1 MNWEKI
7 KKSYYYKE
15 PVEHIL
21 APAIFNLDEYD
32 SLYRNQNNLSH
43 QIWQDFDTKYKIGF
57 EFFKDLREFNK
68 DKEVICLWFF
78 KERSDNSKNN
88 AIELEGKNIMYS
100 PNTFFITKSKNIKIN
115 DAGKQWPYRPVLQLD
130 LSISKYNK
138 IIKMIKQ
145 LMIDLP

>member
-1 MNWEKI
+1 MNWLEI
-7 KKSYYYKE
+7 KKSHYHKE

-21 APAIFNLDEYD
+21 APAIFNLKEYD
-32 SLYRNQNNLSH
+32 ILYENQNNLSH
-43 QIWQDFDTKYKIGF
+43 QVWQDFDTKYKIGF
-57 EFFKDLREFNK
+57 EFFKDLCEFNK

-115 DAGKQWPYRPVLQLD
+115 AVGKQWPNRPVLQLD
-130 LSISKYNK
+130 LSIKEYNK
-138 IIKMIKQ
+138 IIKMIG
-145 LMIDLP
+145 

>member
-32 SLYRNQNNLSH
+32 SLYRNQNDLSH
-43 QIWQDFDTKYKIGF
+43 QVWQDFDIKYKKGF

-78 KERSDNSKNN
+78 KDRDDRKTGND
-88 AIELEGKNIMYS
+88 IDLEGKIIKYK
-100 PNTFFITKSKNIKIN
+100 PNTFLVTKSKNIKIIERKSALPN
-115 DAGKQWPYRPVLQLD
+115 RPVLQLD
-130 LSISKYNK
+130 LSIEEYNK
-138 IIKMIKQ
+138 IIKMIR
-145 LMIDLP
+145 

>member
-1 MNWEKI
+1 MNWLEI
-7 KKSYYYKE
+7 KKSHYHKE

-21 APAIFNLDEYD
+21 ADAIFNLKEYEI
-32 SLYRNQNNLSH
+32 LYENQNNLSH

-100 PNTFFITKSKNIKIN
+100 PNTFFITKSKNIKIS
-115 DAGKQWPYRPVLQLD
+115 DKGKRWPYRPVLQLD
-130 LSISKYNK
+130 LSIKEYNK
-138 IIKMIKQ
+138 IIKMIG
-145 LMIDLP
+145 

>member
-32 SLYRNQNNLSH
+32 SLYRNQNDLSH
-43 QIWQDFDTKYKIGF
+43 QVWQDFDAKYKIGF

-78 KERSDNSKNN
+78 KDRDDRKTGND
-88 AIELEGKNIMYS
+88 IDLEGKIIKYK
-100 PNTFFITKSKNIKIN
+100 PNTFLITRSKNIKIIERKVPLPN
-115 DAGKQWPYRPVLQLD
+115 RPVLQLD
-130 LSISKYNK
+130 LSIKEYNK
-138 IIKMIKQ
+138 IIKMIG
-145 LMIDLP
+145 

>member
-21 APAIFNLDEYD
+21 APALYNIDEYD

-43 QIWQDFDTKYKIGF
+43 QVWQDFDAKYKIGF

-68 DKEVICLWFF
+68 NKEVICLCFF
-78 KERSDNSKNN
+78 KDRDDKKTGNDVD
-88 AIELEGKNIMYS
+88 LEGKIIKYK
-100 PNTFFITKSKNIKIN
+100 PNTFLITRSKNIKIIERKSVLPN
-115 DAGKQWPYRPVLQLD
+115 RPVLQLD
-130 LSISKYNK
+130 LNIEEYNK
-138 IIKMIKQ
+138 IIKMVG
-145 LMIDLP
+145 

>member
-21 APAIFNLDEYD
+21 APALYNIDEYD

-43 QIWQDFDTKYKIGF
+43 QVWQDFDTKYKKGF

-68 DKEVICLWFF
+68 NKEVICLWFF
-78 KERSDNSKNN
+78 KERSDRKTGNDIDLK
-88 AIELEGKNIMYS
+88 GKIIKYQ
-100 PNTFFITKSKNIKIN
+100 PNTFLITRSKNIKIIKRKSVLPN
-115 DAGKQWPYRPVLQLD
+115 RPVLQLD
-130 LSISKYNK
+130 LSINEYNK
-138 IIKMIKQ
+138 IIKIVR
-145 LMIDLP
+145 

>member
-1 MNWEKI
+1 MNWENI

-32 SLYRNQNNLSH
+32 SLYRNQNDLSH
-43 QIWQDFDTKYKIGF
+43 QVWQDFDTKYKIGF

-78 KERSDNSKNN
+78 KDRDDRKTGND
-88 AIELEGKNIMYS
+88 IDLEGKIIKYK
-100 PNTFFITKSKNIKIN
+100 PNTFLITRSKNIKIIERKVPLPN
-115 DAGKQWPYRPVLQLD
+115 RPVLQLD
-130 LSISKYNK
+130 LSIKEYNK
-138 IIKMIKQ
+138 IIKMIG
-145 LMIDLP
+145 

>member
-32 SLYRNQNNLSH
+32 SLYENQNDLSH
-43 QIWQDFDTKYKIGF
+43 QVWQDFDIKYKKGF

-78 KERSDNSKNN
+78 KDRDDRKTGND
-88 AIELEGKNIMYS
+88 IDLEGKIIKYK
-100 PNTFFITKSKNIKIN
+100 PNTFLITRSKNIKIIERKSVLPN
-115 DAGKQWPYRPVLQLD
+115 RPVLQLD
-130 LSISKYNK
+130 LSIKEYNK
-138 IIKMIKQ
+138 IIKMIR
-145 LMIDLP
+145 

>member
-1 MNWEKI
+1 MNWLEI
-7 KKSYYYKE
+7 KKSHYYKE

-21 APAIFNLDEYD
+21 APAIFDVKEYD
-32 SLYRNQNNLSH
+32 ILYENQNNLSH
-43 QIWQDFDTKYKIGF
+43 QVWQDFDTKHKIGF

-88 AIELEGKNIMYS
+88 DIDLEGKNIMYT

-130 LSISKYNK
+130 LSIKEYNK
-138 IIKMIKQ
+138 IIKI
-145 LMIDLP
+145 IS

>member
-15 PVEHIL
+15 PVKHIL

-32 SLYRNQNNLSH
+32 SLYRNQNDLSH
-43 QIWQDFDTKYKIGF
+43 QVWQDFDAKYKIGF

-78 KERSDNSKNN
+78 KDRDDRKTGND
-88 AIELEGKNIMYS
+88 IDLEGKIIKYK
-100 PNTFFITKSKNIKIN
+100 PNTFLITRSKNIKIIER
-115 DAGKQWPYRPVLQLD
+115 KVPLPYRPVLQLD
-130 LSISKYNK
+130 LSIKEYNK
-138 IIKMIKQ
+138 IIKM
-145 LMIDLP
+145 LG

>member
-7 KKSYYYKE
+7 KKSHYYKE

-32 SLYRNQNNLSH
+32 SLYRNQNDLSH
-43 QIWQDFDTKYKIGF
+43 QVWQDFDIKYKKGF

-78 KERSDNSKNN
+78 KDVFEVKALVIVKNLSN
-88 AIELEGKNIMYS
+88 N
-100 PNTFFITKSKNIKIN
+100 FFFF
-115 DAGKQWPYRPVLQLD
+115 
-130 LSISKYNK
+130 
-138 IIKMIKQ
+138 
-145 LMIDLP
+145 

>member
-32 SLYRNQNNLSH
+32 SLYRNQNDLSH
-43 QIWQDFDTKYKIGF
+43 QVWQDFDIKYKKGF

-78 KERSDNSKNN
+78 KDRDDRKTGND
-88 AIELEGKNIMYS
+88 IDLEGKIIKYR
-100 PNTFFITKSKNIKIN
+100 PNTFLVTKSKNIKIIERKS
-115 DAGKQWPYRPVLQLD
+115 DLPTRPVLQLD
-130 LSISKYNK
+130 LSIKEYNK
-138 IIKMIKQ
+138 IIKMIG
-145 LMIDLP
+145 

>member
-21 APAIFNLDEYD
+21 APALYNIDEYD

-43 QIWQDFDTKYKIGF
+43 QVWQDFDTKYKIGF

-68 DKEVICLWFF
+68 DKEVICLCFF
-78 KERSDNSKNN
+78 KDRDDKKTGNDVD
-88 AIELEGKNIMYS
+88 LEGKIIKYK
-100 PNTFFITKSKNIKIN
+100 PNTFLITRSKNIKIIERKSVLPN
-115 DAGKQWPYRPVLQLD
+115 RPVLQLD
-130 LSISKYNK
+130 LNIEEYNK
-138 IIKMIKQ
+138 IIKMVG
-145 LMIDLP
+145 

>member
-21 APAIFNLDEYD
+21 APALYNIDEYD

-43 QIWQDFDTKYKIGF
+43 QVWQDFDAKYKIGF

-68 DKEVICLWFF
+68 DKEVICLCFF
-78 KERSDNSKNN
+78 KDRDDKKTGNDVD
-88 AIELEGKNIMYS
+88 LEGKIIKYK
-100 PNTFFITKSKNIKIN
+100 PNTFLITRSKNIKIIERKSVLPN
-115 DAGKQWPYRPVLQLD
+115 RPVLQLD
-130 LSISKYNK
+130 LNVEEYNK
-138 IIKMIKQ
+138 IIKMVG
-145 LMIDLP
+145 

>member
-21 APAIFNLDEYD
+21 APAIYNIDEYD

-43 QIWQDFDTKYKIGF
+43 QVWQDFDTKYKIGF

-68 DKEVICLWFF
+68 DKEVICLCFF
-78 KERSDNSKNN
+78 KDRDDKKTGNDVD
-88 AIELEGKNIMYS
+88 LEGKIIKYK
-100 PNTFFITKSKNIKIN
+100 PNTFLITRSKNIKIIERKSVLPN
-115 DAGKQWPYRPVLQLD
+115 RPVLQLD
-130 LSISKYNK
+130 LNIEEYNK
-138 IIKMIKQ
+138 IIKMVG
-145 LMIDLP
+145 

>member
-21 APAIFNLDEYD
+21 APALYNIDEYD
-32 SLYRNQNNLSH
+32 SLYRNQNDLSH
-43 QIWQDFDTKYKIGF
+43 QVWQDFDAKYKIGF

-78 KERSDNSKNN
+78 KDRDDRKTGND
-88 AIELEGKNIMYS
+88 IDLEGKIIKYK
-100 PNTFFITKSKNIKIN
+100 PNTFLITRSKNIKIIERKSVLPN
-115 DAGKQWPYRPVLQLD
+115 RPVLQLD
-130 LSISKYNK
+130 LSIKEYNK
-138 IIKMIKQ
+138 IIKM
-145 LMIDLP
+145 LG

>member
-1 MNWEKI
+1 MNWLEI

-21 APAIFNLDEYD
+21 APAIFDLKEYD
-32 SLYRNQNNLSH
+32 ILYENQNNLSH
-43 QIWQDFDTKYKIGF
+43 QVWQDFDIKYKIGF

-78 KERSDNSKNN
+78 KERSDHSKNN
-88 AIELEGKNIMYS
+88 DIDLEGKNIMYT

-115 DAGKQWPYRPVLQLD
+115 AVGKQWPNRPVLQLD
-130 LSISKYNK
+130 LSIKEYNK
-138 IIKMIKQ
+138 IIKMIG
-145 LMIDLP
+145 

>member
-7 KKSYYYKE
+7 KKFHYYKE

-21 APAIFNLDEYD
+21 TTAIIDVKEYD
-32 SLYRNQNNLSH
+32 ILYENQNDLSH
-43 QIWQDFDTKYKIGF
+43 QVWQDFDTKYKKGF

-78 KERSDNSKNN
+78 KDRDDRKTGND
-88 AIELEGKNIMYS
+88 IDLEGKNIMYS

-115 DAGKQWPYRPVLQLD
+115 DVGKQWPYRPVLQLD
-130 LSISKYNK
+130 LSIKEYNK
-138 IIKMIKQ
+138 IIKM
-145 LMIDLP
+145 LG

>member
-21 APAIFNLDEYD
+21 APALYNIDEYD

-43 QIWQDFDTKYKIGF
+43 QVWQDFDTKYKIGF

-78 KERSDNSKNN
+78 KDRDDRKTGND
-88 AIELEGKNIMYS
+88 IDLEGKIIKYR
-100 PNTFFITKSKNIKIN
+100 PNTFLITKSKNIKIIERKSFLPN
-115 DAGKQWPYRPVLQLD
+115 RPVLQLD
-130 LSISKYNK
+130 LSIKEYNK
-138 IIKMIKQ
+138 IIKMIR
-145 LMIDLP
+145 

>member
-7 KKSYYYKE
+7 KKSHYYKE

-32 SLYRNQNNLSH
+32 SLYENQNNLSH
-43 QIWQDFDTKYKIGF
+43 QVWQDFDTKYKIGF

-78 KERSDNSKNN
+78 KERSDSSKNN
-88 AIELEGKNIMYS
+88 AIELKGKNIIYS
-100 PNTFFITKSKNIKIN
+100 PNTFFITKSKNIKIS
-115 DAGKQWPYRPVLQLD
+115 DKGKRWPTRPVLQLD
-130 LSISKYNK
+130 LSIKEYNK
-138 IIKMIKQ
+138 IIKMIR
-145 LMIDLP
+145 